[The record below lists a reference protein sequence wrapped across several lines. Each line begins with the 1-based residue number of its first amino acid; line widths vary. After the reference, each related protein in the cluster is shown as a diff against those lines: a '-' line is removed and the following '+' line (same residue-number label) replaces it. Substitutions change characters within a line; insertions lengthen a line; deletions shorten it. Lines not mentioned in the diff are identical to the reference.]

1 MMMKL
6 ESLSLFFEDR
16 LKQDMPG
23 ELAHSLM
30 QPKLMSGSNI
40 RFNHLTQPKEG
51 GVLILL
57 YEEDGVVKFP
67 LIERQD
73 YDGIHSG
80 QISLPG
86 GKKENADGDLVQT
99 ALRETEEEIGIS
111 RSEVRVLGSLTQFFV
126 GASNY
131 DILPVIGM
139 LSIAPEFEPDQ
150 REVKEIITPPI
161 IDLLDSEKR
170 RTKDIKVRN
179 GYMLSSPYFDL
190 ESKMVWGA
198 TAMMLS
204 ELVSVLDEFNTSI
217 HANKI

>member
-1 MMMKL
+1 MKL
-6 ESLSLFFEDR
+6 ESLTLFFEER
-16 LKQDMPG
+16 LKREMPG
-23 ELAHSLM
+23 ESAHSLM
-30 QPKLMSGSNI
+30 QPKLKNGSNI
-40 RFNHLTQPKEG
+40 RFNHPAKAREG

-57 YEEDGVVKFP
+57 YEENGIVKFP

-86 GKKENADGDLVQT
+86 GKKEETDVDLVQT
-99 ALRETEEEIGIS
+99 ALREAEEEIGIS
-111 RSEVRVLGSLTQFFV
+111 RSKVHVLGSLTQFFV

-139 LSIAPEFEPDQ
+139 LSTAPEFLPDQ
-150 REVKEIITPPI
+150 REVKEIVTPPVA
-161 IDLLDSEKR
+161 DLLDMERR
-170 RTKDIKVRN
+170 RTKDIDVRN

-190 ESKMVWGA
+190 ENKMVWGA

-204 ELVSVLDEFNTSI
+204 ELVSILSEFNSSVNHVT
-217 HANKI
+217 KG

>member
-1 MMMKL
+1 MKL
-6 ESLSLFFEDR
+6 ESLSLFFEER
-16 LKQDMPG
+16 LKKKMPG
-23 ELAHSLM
+23 ESAYSLM
-30 QPKLMSGSNI
+30 QPKLQNGSNI
-40 RFNHLTQPKEG
+40 RFNHSVKPKEG

-86 GKKENADGDLVQT
+86 GKKEDEDLDLVQT
-99 ALRETEEEIGIS
+99 ALRETEEEIGIN

-126 GASNY
+126 GASNF
-131 DILPVIGM
+131 DILPVIGV
-139 LSIAPEFEPDQ
+139 LQTSPKFEPDS
-150 REVKEIITPPI
+150 REVKEIVTPSVL
-161 IDLLDSEKR
+161 DLLNIEKR
-170 RTKDIKVRN
+170 RTTDINVRN

-190 ESKMVWGA
+190 ENKMVWGA

-204 ELVSVLDEFNTSI
+204 ELVPVLNEFNTSI
-217 HANKI
+217 NDVTKG